1 MGEKHLHD
9 GAIYRIKPSQHSL
22 IWNPLFQQ
30 GTSEAELT
38 CLALILI
45 FTVDIL
51 YFVSDSVLQFLPSKD
66 WYT

>member
-1 MGEKHLHD
+1 MGEKHLHY
-9 GAIYRIKPSQHSL
+9 GAIYRIKPSQRSL
-22 IWNPLFQQ
+22 IWNLLFHQ

-38 CLALILI
+38 CLALILT

-51 YFVSDSVLQFLPSKD
+51 YFVSDSVSQLFPSKH